1 MEPPSQEFASLLARA
16 RQGDQDALA
25 ALVRLYEP
33 EIRRVAHYRLGPA
46 LRPYLETLDLV
57 QSVHRSLL
65 PRLRRQEFNLST
77 PENLIGLAVRM
88 LVRKVS
94 RHSRRVRR
102 QQELLE
108 RRLDLGGAGDFQV
121 AFRLPEG
128 DPARVALLRD
138 LLRHVSSQLDDELD
152 RRLLELRLEGHG
164 TASAARELGLD
175 PDSLRVRL
183 HRLRQRLRQAGVFT
197 DWI

>member
-16 RQGDQDALA
+16 RQGDQGALT

-46 LRPYLETLDLV
+46 LRPYLDSMDLV

-65 PRLRRQEFNLST
+65 PRLRRQEFDLAT

-88 LVRKVS
+88 LMRKVS
-94 RHSRRVRR
+94 RHSRRLRR
-102 QQELLE
+102 QQQQLE
-108 RRLDLGGAGDFQV
+108 RQLDLGGAGDFQV
-121 AFRLPEG
+121 AFRLPED

-138 LLRHVSSQLDDELD
+138 LLRHVSSQLDDLD